1 MSFGCKLRLTG
12 LLALGL
18 LLQTVAVGAAA
29 QATRVESVEV
39 ISQGETTGLLIAA
52 DGELEY
58 RVMTQEEPPRVLIQ
72 LPGVQLSPDE
82 LPEPSEGGLIRTIRH
97 QSGDGGPPHLELGL
111 ARAANANA
119 SRQGNALR
127 VLLEPQAQATPAANP
142 AAGNGNNPATGP
154 ARIRDFSLARAD
166 GETQLELAIEG
177 EPERFQSFQLEE
189 PPRVVVDLYGTGL
202 GLDQA
207 EHAVDHPFVD
217 RVRFGEEGN
226 RVRLVLD
233 LRERVTHAVEPTSQ
247 GLQISLTRPSAQ
259 EGVRRV
265 EDVDFTTGAEE
276 DMARLTLDMDR
287 TGAEVQ
293 VRREQDRVVMDLPR
307 TELPE
312 RLQKRLVVTDF
323 GTVVDT
329 VDLYQRDDSV
339 RVVASGEGP
348 LRPRTYQVEDRLV
361 LDVSEQEPQQAARGP
376 AAVGEP
382 YKGEKLSLNFQD
394 IQVRQALQI
403 LAEFADLN
411 IIASES
417 VGGTLTLRLQDVPW
431 DQALD
436 LILDSQGLG
445 MERQGNVIRV
455 APRSELQQQR
465 EQQLKAELQKQ
476 QLVPLQTE
484 IVQVNYA
491 KASEM
496 KSLLEAQGEGGD
508 GPGQAGMLSERGSI
522 SIDARTNSLL
532 VRDTPSQIRKIQD
545 MVEKLD
551 RPTEQV
557 MIEARIVNIDTDYER
572 NLGVRWGGLVQ
583 EGSDSVS
590 GTLAGAQGG
599 TPDLAVDLPAAGAAG
614 GGPATLGARIGSIAN
629 NTTLDLELSAIEAEG
644 EGKVISSP
652 RVVTANQQEATI
664 EQGTEIPF
672 QEATSSGA
680 TSVSFQ
686 EAVLSLSVTP
696 QITPDGR
703 LIMDVNA
710 TNDTVGQNTQAGPAI
725 DTEEIETQVLVDN
738 GETVVLGGIYT
749 QDERTD
755 DTGVPFFR
763 DIPGLGWL
771 FKTKAVSE
779 EKSELLIFLTPRII
793 EEELGEAGAAGA
805 EGASRM
811 ESN

>member
-18 LLQTVAVGAAA
+18 LLQAVAVGASA
-29 QATRVESVEV
+29 QATRVENVKV
-39 ISQGETTGLLIAA
+39 VSQGEITGLLIAA

-72 LPGVQLSPDE
+72 LPGGQLSPDE
-82 LPEPSEGGLIRTIRH
+82 LPEASEYDLIRKLRH
-97 QSGDGGPPHLELGL
+97 HPGNGGPPHLELGL
-111 ARAANANA
+111 ARAVNASA

-127 VLLEPQAQATPAANP
+127 VLLEPRAQATPAANP
-142 AAGNGNNPATGP
+142 AAGNADNPATGP
-154 ARIRDFSLARAD
+154 ARIQDFSLARNN
-166 GETQLELAIEG
+166 GESQLELAIEG
-177 EPERFQSFQLEE
+177 DPERFQSFQLEE

-202 GLDQA
+202 GLDRA
-207 EHAVDHPFVD
+207 EHKLDHPFVD
-217 RVRFGEEGN
+217 RLRFGETGDRT
-226 RVRLVLD
+226 RVVLD
-233 LRERVTHAVEPTSQ
+233 LRGRVTHAVEPTSQ
-247 GLQISLTRPSAQ
+247 GLRVSLTRPSAE

-265 EDVDFTTGAEE
+265 EDVDFTTGSEE

-312 RLQKRLVVTDF
+312 RLQKRLMVTDF

-339 RVVASGEGP
+339 RVVASGDGP

-361 LDVSEQEPQQAARGP
+361 LDVAKQEPQQAARGP
-376 AAVGEP
+376 SAVGEP

-491 KASEM
+491 KAAEM
-496 KSLLEAQGEGGD
+496 KSLLESQAGGGD

-522 SIDARTNSLL
+522 SVDARTNTLL
-532 VRDTPSQIRKIQD
+532 VRDTPSQIRKIRNL
-545 MVEKLD
+545 VEELD
-551 RPTEQV
+551 RPSEQV
-557 MIEARIVNIDTDYER
+557 MIEARIVNINTDYER
-572 NLGVRWGGLVQ
+572 NLGIRWGGLTGNTNQ
-583 EGSDSVS
+583 VS

-599 TPDLAVDLPAAGAAG
+599 TPGLAVDLPAAGAAG
-614 GGPATLGARIGSIAN
+614 GGPATLGARIGGIAN
-629 NTTLDLELSAIEAEG
+629 DTTLDLELSAIEAEG
-644 EGKVISSP
+644 EGKIISSP
-652 RVVTANQQEATI
+652 RVVTANQQEALI
-664 EQGTEIPF
+664 ERGTEIPF

-680 TSVSFQ
+680 TNIQF
-686 EAVLSLSVTP
+686 EDAVLSLSVTP

-710 TNDTVGQNTQAGPAI
+710 TNDTVGQQTPSGPAI

-738 GETVVLGGIYT
+738 GETVVLGGIYNK
-749 QDERTD
+749 DERTD
-755 DTGVPFFR
+755 ETGVPFFR

-771 FKTKAVSE
+771 FKTKSVTE

-793 EEELGEAGAAGA
+793 EEELGGAGAAGP